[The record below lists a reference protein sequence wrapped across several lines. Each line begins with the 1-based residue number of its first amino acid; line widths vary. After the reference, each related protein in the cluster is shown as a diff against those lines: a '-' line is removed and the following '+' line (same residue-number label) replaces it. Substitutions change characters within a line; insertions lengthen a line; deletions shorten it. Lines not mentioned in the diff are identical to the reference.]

1 MRVGRKWLAA
11 CGSNGAPAGQPPRI
25 AISVANNMKNAA
37 IGFSFRELQYIV
49 TVAEELNFHKAAV
62 RCCVSQSTLSIQIKK
77 CEQYLGVTLFKRTHH
92 SVALTPVGVEV
103 VAFARVALEAA
114 RLIKER
120 TADQQ
125 IATAHS
131 SNGSARVRLKL
142 ARTVLDLKDQS
153 RVFLRRA

>member
-1 MRVGRKWLAA
+1 
-11 CGSNGAPAGQPPRI
+11 
-25 AISVANNMKNAA
+25 MKNPT

-49 TVAEELNFHKAAV
+49 SVAEELNFHKAAA

-77 CEQYLGVTLFKRTHH
+77 CEAYLGVTLFRRSHH
-92 SVALTPVGVEV
+92 SVALTQVGVEV

-120 TADQQ
+120 AANQPSQPT
-125 IATAHS
+125 
-131 SNGSARVRLKL
+131 NGSARVRLKL

-153 RVFLRRA
+153 RLFLRRA

>member
-1 MRVGRKWLAA
+1 
-11 CGSNGAPAGQPPRI
+11 
-25 AISVANNMKNAA
+25 MKNAT

-49 TVAEELNFHKAAV
+49 TVAEELNFHKAAA

-77 CEQYLGVTLFKRTHH
+77 CEAYLGVSLFKRTQH

-120 TADQQ
+120 TSD
-125 IATAHS
+125 HS
-131 SNGSARVRLKL
+131 FVAARAANGSTRVRMKL

>member
-1 MRVGRKWLAA
+1 
-11 CGSNGAPAGQPPRI
+11 
-25 AISVANNMKNAA
+25 MKNTA
-37 IGFSFRELQYIV
+37 IGFTFRELQYIV

-77 CEQYLGVTLFKRTHH
+77 CEDYLGVSLFKRTHH
-92 SVALTPVGVEV
+92 SVALTSVGVEI

-120 TADQQ
+120 AS
-125 IATAHS
+125 ATQAA
-131 SNGSARVRLKL
+131 SARNTNSSTRVRMKL

-153 RVFLRRA
+153 RLFLRRA

>member
-1 MRVGRKWLAA
+1 
-11 CGSNGAPAGQPPRI
+11 
-25 AISVANNMKNAA
+25 MKNPT

-49 TVAEELNFHKAAV
+49 TVAEELNFHKAAS

-77 CEQYLGVTLFKRTHH
+77 CEAYLGVTLFRRSHH

-120 TADQQ
+120 AAKPPLAASQT
-125 IATAHS
+125 T
-131 SNGSARVRLKL
+131 NGSARVRLKL

-153 RVFLRRA
+153 RLFLRRA

>member
-1 MRVGRKWLAA
+1 
-11 CGSNGAPAGQPPRI
+11 
-25 AISVANNMKNAA
+25 MKNASL
-37 IGFSFRELQYIV
+37 GFTFRELQYIV
-49 TVAEELNFHKAAV
+49 TVAEELNFHKAAM

-77 CEQYLGVTLFKRTHH
+77 CEAYLGVSLFKRTHH

-120 TADQQ
+120 TSDEYLTAAK
-125 IATAHS
+125 AT
-131 SNGSARVRLKL
+131 NGSTRVRLKL

-153 RVFLRRA
+153 RLFLRRA

>member
-1 MRVGRKWLAA
+1 
-11 CGSNGAPAGQPPRI
+11 
-25 AISVANNMKNAA
+25 MKNPT

-49 TVAEELNFHKAAV
+49 TVAEELNFHKAAS

-77 CEQYLGVTLFKRTHH
+77 CEAYLGVTLFRRSHH
-92 SVALTPVGVEV
+92 AVALTPVGVEV

-120 TADQQ
+120 AANKPA
-125 IATAHS
+125 ATSHAAS
-131 SNGSARVRLKL
+131 QAASGSARVRLKL

-153 RVFLRRA
+153 RLFLRRA